1 MKTTVKKW
9 GINGEGIAFHEGKP
23 VFIENAIPDEVIEF
37 DIKSDE
43 GTYLVGELTRLVEQS
58 SKRRYPLCPIWKEC
72 GGCALMHVKYP
83 AQCKMKEGN
92 LKETLIKYADYN
104 GRILPIIKNPEPLS
118 YRNSCKL
125 PFGEE
130 YGELYTGMYE
140 RDTNHFQKMERCY
153 VHSKLLEQTR
163 QEVLKIMN
171 EHHLKMYDDKK
182 KTGYRT
188 LVMKEFDSK
197 IQIIFVTGK
206 EDISEEFIHDVTQLE
221 GVVSIWQSVKTET
234 KREVFGDMRFIWGEE
249 KMHLQLEDIQLS
261 LLPRSFFQLNTKQS
275 VNLYN
280 VVKDWMPRSK
290 TTVEAYSGIGAISLF
305 VKDKAEEIIG
315 VESIQDAVDNANE
328 NAMLNHADNVS
339 FICEDAGS
347 ALAHLVQEKEV
358 DTLIVDPPRSGL
370 DDIMKETIL
379 KSKIKTMIYVS
390 CNPAT
395 LAKDLGVL
403 KKEYRIVKIQPVD
416 MFSQTPHVET
426 VVLLS
431 HKKPDGH
438 INVNVEFGEGEGKVP
453 LDNIAKRAEEYKP
466 KERVTYKMIKEYI
479 EAKYGFKVHTAY
491 IAEVKRDLGLPM
503 YDAPNAVEELK
514 QPRKHP
520 TAEKVEAIKDALKHF
535 EVI

>member
-1 MKTTVKKW
+1 
-9 GINGEGIAFHEGKP
+9 
-23 VFIENAIPDEVIEF
+23 
-37 DIKSDE
+37 
-43 GTYLVGELTRLVEQS
+43 
-58 SKRRYPLCPIWKEC
+58 
-72 GGCALMHVKYP
+72 
-83 AQCKMKEGN
+83 MKEGN

-104 GRILPIIKNPEPLS
+104 GRILPILKNPEPLS

-206 EDISEEFIHDVTQLE
+206 EDLSEEFIHDVTQLE

-249 KMHLQLEDIQLS
+249 KMHLRLEDIQLS

-305 VKDKAEEIIG
+305 VKDKAQEIIG

-370 DDIMKETIL
+370 DDTMKETIL

-403 KKEYRIVKIQPVD
+403 KREYRIVKIQPVD

-426 VVLLS
+426 VVLMS
-431 HKKPDGH
+431 R
-438 INVNVEFGEGEGKVP
+438 VNT
-453 LDNIAKRAEEYKP
+453 LDK
-466 KERVTYKMIKEYI
+466 
-479 EAKYGFKVHTAY
+479 
-491 IAEVKRDLGLPM
+491 
-503 YDAPNAVEELK
+503 
-514 QPRKHP
+514 
-520 TAEKVEAIKDALKHF
+520 
-535 EVI
+535 